1 MNDRSQGG
9 SDRVDDGLDNP
20 SDHTGEAITTLAG
33 PGAGAVTLAAAGNE
47 LETNCEFVHRVV
59 REGFPFN
66 PWSAE

>member
-1 MNDRSQGG
+1 VNDRSQGG

-47 LETNCEFVHRVV
+47 LERFDRDFMNFKLRVC
-59 REGFPFN
+59 
-66 PWSAE
+66 A